1 MFLAHTPTRNIWTA
15 LQESKLILNY
25 SIVSLYDVSFCS
37 FLCASGIYIYVRVK
51 LTGVASPSEG
61 GVGSSSAG
69 GVGQG
74 GADARLSVGPIRG
87 KSVLALL
94 LKKQNNNNL
103 TYKYFI

>member
-1 MFLAHTPTRNIWTA
+1 MCLFVAFYAPAVYTI
-15 LQESKLILNY
+15 
-25 SIVSLYDVSFCS
+25 
-37 FLCASGIYIYVRVK
+37 IYVRVK

-74 GADARLSVGPIRG
+74 GADARLSGGPIRG

-94 LKKQNNNNL
+94 LKKQNNNNFS
-103 TYKYFI
+103 YKVPINSK